1 MLRGQRSRAAGL
13 STKSSPTDIVLDADR
28 ASEAAVVEILRRE
41 FPNDEIVAE
50 EGGAGG
56 PGTAG
61 EPGGAASG
69 RLAGEAG
76 VKRGEGGAGV
86 GAPAERSDPP
96 ARGKTNKWFVDPL
109 DGTVNYFYGIPHSAV
124 TVALEDEHGP
134 ACGAIAD
141 VWRDEIFIG
150 ARGEGAWLARP
161 SRVDEWLDP
170 QAHAILTD
178 SLTRL
183 AVRDQRELAGAL
195 VATGFG
201 YVAKQRDVQ
210 ARIVAGVL
218 GQVRDLRR
226 LGSASLDLAYVAA
239 GRADAYFES
248 VDKPW
253 DWVAGALFVREAGGR
268 VTELTPN
275 DPARPRIVASAPAIH
290 DALLELL
297 ARAVK
302 AA

>member
-76 VKRGEGGAGV
+76 VKRGEGGGT
-86 GAPAERSDPP
+86 PP
-96 ARGKTNKWFVDPL
+96 ARGKTKKWFVDPL

-134 ACGAIAD
+134 ACGAIGD

-161 SRVDEWLDP
+161 SHVDEWLDP
-170 QAHAILTD
+170 QAHEILTD

-183 AVRDQRELAGAL
+183 AVRDQRELADAL

-239 GRADAYFES
+239 GRVDAYFES

-253 DWVAGALFVREAGGR
+253 DWVAGAIFVREAGGR

-275 DPARPRIVASAPAIH
+275 DPAHPRIVASAPAIH

>member
-1 MLRGQRSRAAGL
+1 VLRGQRSRAAGL

-56 PGTAG
+56 PRGAR
-61 EPGGAASG
+61 EPGGAANG
-69 RLAGEAG
+69 RLAGEAR
-76 VKRGEGGAGV
+76 VKRGEGEGT
-86 GAPAERSDPP
+86 PP
-96 ARGKTNKWFVDPL
+96 ARGKTKKWFVDPL

-141 VWRDEIFIG
+141 IWRDEIFIG

-161 SRVDEWLDP
+161 SRLDEWLDP

-239 GRADAYFES
+239 GRVDAYFES

-253 DWVAGALFVREAGGR
+253 DWVAGAIFVREAGGR

-275 DPARPRIVASAPAIH
+275 DPAHPRIVASAPAIH